1 MRFMMLMIPKGYET
15 AAPGTMPDADAVG
28 AMMKYNEELQKAGV
42 LLALDGLHPPSMGAR
57 VTFAGGKPKA
67 TDGPFAEAKE
77 VLGGYWMIQVKSKE
91 EAVEWAKRC
100 PAGPN
105 ETIEVRQ
112 VQEMSDFPE
121 DVKKAAAGFT
131 DMQKKAKG
139 GKAK

>member
-15 AAPGTMPDADAVG
+15 AAPGTLPDVKAVES
-28 AMMKYNEELQKAGV
+28 MMKYNEELQRAGV

-57 VTFAGGKPKA
+57 VTFADGKPKVM
-67 TDGPFAEAKE
+67 DGPFAEAKE

-105 ETIEVRQ
+105 EMIEIRQ
-112 VQEMSDFPE
+112 VQEMSDFPA
-121 DVKKAAAGFT
+121 DLQKAAAGLPG
-131 DMQKKAKG
+131 MQTKAKG
-139 GKAK
+139 GKSK